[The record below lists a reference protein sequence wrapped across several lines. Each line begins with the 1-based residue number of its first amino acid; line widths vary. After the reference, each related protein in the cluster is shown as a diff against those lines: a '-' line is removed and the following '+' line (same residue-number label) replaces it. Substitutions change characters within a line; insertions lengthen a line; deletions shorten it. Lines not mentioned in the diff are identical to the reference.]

1 MANAGSRKVQTRL
14 SKPIQLL
21 VIAGLIASILASAGP
36 AQARI
41 DGGVLFGAAVGP
53 SRRSGLVETE
63 ALLGRQLDL
72 VRVFESWD
80 GHSPKAYWSDVTNGD
95 RTMLISVRAKRQ
107 NGSRVN
113 WRQIADAQPGSQ
125 LHNEM
130 VAWAKSL
137 RDLDGDIWFT
147 FQHEPEITE
156 NLNNGNSA
164 DFKAAWRKFASIMRN
179 NGANVKFTW
188 IMSSWSYQVNTSDRR
203 SAGKWYPGDD
213 VVDYIGADPYNWS
226 NCRENA
232 PIVNRSLE
240 ETAEAFRQFG
250 LAHPDKGLVLGEWA
264 STDYRNQGTKAGWIN
279 DVRSLFKTDAWSQLA
294 AISYYNAHD
303 PKFPRCTWEIDSS
316 PSALQAIKNMAHDPF
331 YNTKANPAQQPP
343 APQAPAPPPPA
354 PGDTFGPR
362 QSIKTGQLNVTNSPH
377 PRWIST
383 TFKASKTGTHKFK
396 LWSDGGTLD
405 ADVRQMDYSWL
416 AVLGS
421 DKQELVQ
428 LVAGQTYRIAIW
440 AKAGNG
446 TFEIN
451 VYAPAG

>member
-1 MANAGSRKVQTRL
+1 MPKADSGKVQKRL
-14 SKPIQLL
+14 FKPTLLL
-21 VIAGLIASILASAGP
+21 VIAALVASVMGSASP

-53 SRRSGLVETE
+53 SRRAGLVETE

-80 GHSPKAYWSDVTNGD
+80 GHSPKAYWDDVIDGD

-107 NGSRVN
+107 NGSRVS
-113 WRQIADAQPGSQ
+113 WRQIADAQPGTQ

-130 VAWAKSL
+130 VAWAQSL
-137 RDLDGDIWFT
+137 RDLGGDIWFT

-156 NLNNGNSA
+156 NLSNGNNA

-179 NGANVKFTW
+179 NGANVKFAW
-188 IMSSWSYQVNTSDRR
+188 IMSSWSYQVDGADRR

-232 PIVNRSLE
+232 PAVNRPLA

-250 LAHPDKGLVLGEWA
+250 LAHPNKGLILGEWA

-279 DVRSLFKTDAWSQLA
+279 EVRSLLKKPEWSQMA

-316 PSALQAIKNMAHDPF
+316 PSALQAIKAMAADPF
-331 YNTKANPAQQPP
+331 YNTSAN
-343 APQAPAPPPPA
+343 PAPPPPPPA
-354 PGDTFGPR
+354 PEPPAAGPLGPR
-362 QSIKTGQLNVTNSPH
+362 QSLMTGRVNSANTPK
-377 PRWIST
+377 PRWVST
-383 TFKASKTGTHKFK
+383 TFTAAKSGEHKFK
-396 LWSDGGTLD
+396 LWHSGGVLD
-405 ADVRQMDYSWL
+405 ADVRNLDYSWL
-416 AVLGS
+416 AVLGA
-421 DKQELVQ
+421 DREEYVT
-428 LVAGQTYRIAIW
+428 LVAGRTYRVAVW
-440 AKAGNG
+440 AKSGEG
-446 TFEIN
+446 IFELN